1 MVRAIA
7 GIDYTDGAVTVRPKL
22 SYLSDLRGQVVT
34 PAGVVKFDYRHE
46 GDGQICVLT
55 VPEKMTIRG
64 FADDNTKMIVRRV

>member
-1 MVRAIA
+1 MA
-7 GIDYTDGAVTVRPKL
+7 GIDYTDGAVTVRPDL
-22 SYLSDLRGQVVT
+22 SYLPDLRGQVVI
-34 PAGVVKFDYRHE
+34 PAGVVKFDYRRE

>member
-34 PAGVVKFDYRHE
+34 PAGVVEFDYKKSP
-46 GDGQICVLT
+46 GGQVCALT